1 MVVKVHEIDSGKG
14 FGSIEGLILLRM
26 NSMFVRI
33 VNALDAM
40 ELIGCNDYSVENSK
54 IDFNY
59 LKNFLMS
66 T

>member
-26 NSMFVRI
+26 NSMSVRI

-40 ELIGCNDYSVENSK
+40 ELIGCK
-54 IDFNY
+54 ALF
-59 LKNFLMS
+59 F
-66 T
+66 